1 MIIKNEELI
10 EKPLV
15 SIVMPLYNSEK
26 YIESTLKSILNQTY
40 KNFELIIIDDGSKD
54 SGSDIIK
61 EYLKSDSR
69 IKYYRNKK
77 NSGVSFSR
85 NRGIELSEGKWIA
98 FIDSDDKWENSKLE
112 TQINYANN
120 SGAEFL
126 FTGSAFIDERDNLYP
141 GIYSVPT
148 KVNYKSLLKCNYI
161 SCSSVLIKKKYLEVN
176 KFGRDDIHE
185 DYACWLRILKQENIS
200 AYGISKPLLLYRVS
214 RNSKSGNKIK
224 SAKMLYGTY
233 RYLGLN
239 TIKSMYF
246 WICFLLNRSKKYRM
260 MMDIK

>member
-77 NSGVSFSR
+77 NSGVSYSR

-98 FIDSDDKWENSKLE
+98 FIDSDDKWELKLIMLIIVE
-112 TQINYANN
+112 LNFY
-120 SGAEFL
+120 
-126 FTGSAFIDERDNLYP
+126 
-141 GIYSVPT
+141 
-148 KVNYKSLLKCNYI
+148 LL
-161 SCSSVLIKKKYLEVN
+161 VL
-176 KFGRDDIHE
+176 H
-185 DYACWLRILKQENIS
+185 S
-200 AYGISKPLLLYRVS
+200 
-214 RNSKSGNKIK
+214 
-224 SAKMLYGTY
+224 
-233 RYLGLN
+233 
-239 TIKSMYF
+239 
-246 WICFLLNRSKKYRM
+246 
-260 MMDIK
+260 